1 MNQSRVIDYNLTIME
16 FVLDVNRWLKDRIP
30 HDSKDFKNAN
40 GKNIIRDDEELKNV
54 IDTMEMWEKVMA
66 DPYTYTQYDNL
77 FGYVSSHER
86 GFIVKRRN
94 NDNTMLFAVNDVLI
108 AADKYY
114 RIGSDYQIQE
124 LANAIK
130 KYKILRAKN
139 AFERFKFSLMKP
151 QNLLSTKQR

>member
-1 MNQSRVIDYNLTIME
+1 
-16 FVLDVNRWLKDRIP
+16 
-30 HDSKDFKNAN
+30 
-40 GKNIIRDDEELKNV
+40 
-54 IDTMEMWEKVMA
+54 MA

-130 KYKILRAKN
+130 KYKLLRAKN
-139 AFERFKFSLMKP
+139 AFERFKLSLMKP